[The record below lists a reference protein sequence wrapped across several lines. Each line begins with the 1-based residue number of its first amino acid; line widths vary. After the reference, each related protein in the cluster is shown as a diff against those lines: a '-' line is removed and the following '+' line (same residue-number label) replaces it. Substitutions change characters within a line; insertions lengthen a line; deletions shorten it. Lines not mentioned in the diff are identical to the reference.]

1 MSAYKISLFI
11 NQHPWTSIGVVL
23 VMLFGFQLF
32 NIIFG
37 FDIYDTGYH
46 LVGYENIFSAP
57 DSVIGN
63 FGIYLTSLVGG
74 TLMYAFPNMGVLG
87 FRLTGALMVLLTI
100 VVIFIT
106 LKNEIPVIHL
116 LLGSILVIVGYVDL
130 LYCLCNGI
138 LSCCLYAISIIFL
151 YKGLS
156 QRNQFLVLLG
166 GIIVGLNIFT
176 RLPNVLGVG
185 IVFIILLH
193 KKYICRNN
201 TLDWSD
207 SFLFMSGV
215 GLGIIFVL
223 AIMMKLG
230 HAEIFKRS
238 ISALFSAAGGRGTHN
253 IFFMFKIYFV
263 FYLSTIIPLL
273 VFYALIHI
281 EKHVER
287 KENMHITLVFFIVC
301 VLSLTFYIYEI
312 SHVYVIIWGFFTL
325 GCIVFILKNRDKYG
339 VLALFALYML
349 VIEIYGSDWSEN
361 HGSLPALLAA
371 PIASKQ
377 IIDRKKIVYVF
388 TFILA
393 VCWQVI
399 RKGNF
404 MDIGPIY
411 LKTEQIDNAEAK
423 GIFTSKEK
431 ADAINSTL
439 LGIRPYVAI
448 DDTMMC
454 FPLAPMMNYLTHTR
468 PAGGTCWIGEDGDF
482 ILPIERTPRI
492 LFNKTFFSGD
502 NWYEIYKLDGK
513 YGFDILSFIKRHRYR
528 KVYENDYFMLFV
540 PPVPVRNEI

>member
-1 MSAYKISLFI
+1 MSLFI
-11 NQHPWTSIGVVL
+11 SQHPWTSLGVVL
-23 VMLFGFQLF
+23 TMLFGFQLF

-46 LVGYENIFSAP
+46 LVGYENIISAP

-74 TLMYAFPNMGVLG
+74 TLMYVFPNMGVLG
-87 FRLTGALMVLLTI
+87 FCLTGALMVLLTI

-138 LSCCLYAISIIFL
+138 FSCCLYAISIIFL

-156 QRNQFLVLLG
+156 QKNQFLVLLG

-215 GLGIIFVL
+215 GIGVTIVL
-223 AIMMKLG
+223 AIMMHLG
-230 HAEIFKRS
+230 HAEIFKHS
-238 ISALFSAAGGRGTHN
+238 ISALSSTAGGKGTHN
-253 IFFMFKIYFV
+253 ILFMLKIHFV
-263 FYLSTIIPLL
+263 FYLSAIIPLL

-281 EKHVER
+281 EKYVER
-287 KENMHITLVFFIVC
+287 KRDLFFTIVFFIIC
-301 VLSLTFYIYEI
+301 VLSITFYIYEI
-312 SHVYVIIWGFFTL
+312 SHVYVILWGFFAL
-325 GCIVFILKNRDKYG
+325 GCIICILKNRDQLG

-349 VIEIYGSDWSEN
+349 IVEIYGSNYGVN

-371 PIASKQ
+371 PIASMQ
-377 IIDRKKIVYVF
+377 IIDRKKMVYVF
-388 TFILA
+388 TLILA
-393 VCWQVI
+393 VCLQII
-399 RKGNF
+399 RKGNL
-404 MDIGPIY
+404 MDVAPIH
-411 LKTEQIDNAEAK
+411 LKTEQIDNVESK
-423 GIFTSKEK
+423 GFLTSKER
-431 ADAINSTL
+431 ADAINSTI
-439 LGIRPYVAI
+439 LGIKPYVAI
-448 DDTMMC
+448 GDTMMC

-482 ILPIERTPRI
+482 ILPIEGTPRI

-502 NWYEIYKLDGK
+502 NWYEVYKLDGK
-513 YGFDILSFIKRHRYR
+513 YGFDILSFIKGHRYQ
-528 KVYENDYFMLFV
+528 KVYENDYFILFI
-540 PPVPVRNEI
+540 PPVSARDKI